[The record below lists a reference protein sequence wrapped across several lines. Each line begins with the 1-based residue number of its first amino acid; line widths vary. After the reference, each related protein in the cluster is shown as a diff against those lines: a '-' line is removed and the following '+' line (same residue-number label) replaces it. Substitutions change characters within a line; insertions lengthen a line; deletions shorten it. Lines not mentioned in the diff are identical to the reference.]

1 MKESDVKDLLEE
13 GIAAAKRGDSERS
26 RDLLLRVVINDQE
39 SESAWLWLSSV
50 VDSDED
56 RVICLQNVLVL
67 NPDSV
72 PAKRGLER
80 LDKFPSK
87 ASETKNTVDIEI
99 NPASPAASI
108 LYPERHQKQW
118 QWEDNIPLRI
128 IGDGAMKSRSDYDD
142 VWERESNI
150 CAYCAYEIDFDDN
163 RCPNCRRRLTARTF
177 RYPLSSKE
185 LIMFWVLLLA
195 VAEFFLFQAVLE
207 VIVRE
212 PFVAVIWHGM
222 LFVLIGILVAGV
234 ALRQV
239 WAYPASI
246 VVLLALFTVM
256 LLGFMAGKAPE
267 EAIAEFVGDDLVSV
281 LSTDLDYVFLR
292 SLLTV
297 GDVLQ
302 FAVVTIALLYGIFK
316 IGPDFERVQTRFI
329 ARVDRGLSD
338 APVYFATGQ
347 VYAKRGMWASAIL
360 HLRRAAASDPSRAY
374 YQRVLGEAYA
384 QLGYYERSLD
394 VLESALEWTIDP
406 DSRTYLVNLIEKVE
420 RNLAAE
426 GAAIGTDRKS

>member
-1 MKESDVKDLLEE
+1 M
-13 GIAAAKRGDSERS
+13 
-26 RDLLLRVVINDQE
+26 
-39 SESAWLWLSSV
+39 
-50 VDSDED
+50 
-56 RVICLQNVLVL
+56 
-67 NPDSV
+67 
-72 PAKRGLER
+72 
-80 LDKFPSK
+80 
-87 ASETKNTVDIEI
+87 
-99 NPASPAASI
+99 
-108 LYPERHQKQW
+108 
-118 QWEDNIPLRI
+118 
-128 IGDGAMKSRSDYDD
+128 
-142 VWERESNI
+142 
-150 CAYCAYEIDFDDN
+150 
-163 RCPNCRRRLTARTF
+163 
-177 RYPLSSKE
+177 
-185 LIMFWVLLLA
+185 LLLA

-302 FAVVTIALLYGIFK
+302 FAAVTIALLYGIFK

-394 VLESALEWTIDP
+394 VLESALERTIDP